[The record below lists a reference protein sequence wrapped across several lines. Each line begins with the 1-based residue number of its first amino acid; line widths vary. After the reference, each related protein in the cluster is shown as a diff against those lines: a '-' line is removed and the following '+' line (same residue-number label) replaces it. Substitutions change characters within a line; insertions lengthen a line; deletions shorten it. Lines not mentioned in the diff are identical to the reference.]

1 MEVMPKVVH
10 SIRDEM
16 RSGREHLTV
25 PQFRILG
32 AISRGLN
39 HNKEICEL
47 LGVSEA
53 ASSRMIDHLVQEGYI
68 QKKTNTADKRQSD
81 LSLTPKGDKFNT
93 VVRKDAKK
101 RIEAKLQTLS
111 EEEQFKVVE
120 ALKILQKTSLFLRK

>member
-53 ASSRMIDHLVQEGYI
+53 ASSRMIDYLVCEGYI
-68 QKKTNTADKRQSD
+68 QKKINAADKRQSD

-93 VVRKDAKK
+93 IVRKDAKK

-120 ALKILQKTSLFLRK
+120 ALRILQKTSLFLRK